1 MANET
6 MTKIASIEVGAGGA
20 AEIVFDSLPQTYTDL
35 LIVHSTRQSG
45 GVSFAGVNTQFN
57 SSATGY
63 SSRRLYGTGSSTAS
77 DSQSGNNAIPSGD
90 ANASSSTSNT
100 FSTVTMYVP
109 NYTGSTNKSTSSE
122 SLAENNATQAFQFMV
137 AGLWANTAA
146 ITRVAISPTNGNFVQ
161 YSSAS
166 IYGILKGSGGATVS

>member
-6 MTKIASIEVGAGGA
+6 MTLIATATAGVSGAS
-20 AEIVFDSLPQTYTDL
+20 EFVFDSIPQTYTDL
-35 LIVHSTRQSG
+35 MIVHSTRQSG

-63 SSRRLYGTGSSTAS
+63 SSRRLYGTGSSVAS
-77 DSQSGNNAIPSGD
+77 DSQSGNSAIPSGD

-100 FSTVTMYVP
+100 FTTVTMYVP

-122 SLAENNATQAFQFMV
+122 SVAEANATTAYQFMV

-146 ITRVAISPTNGNFVQ
+146 VTRVAVSSTNGNFVQ
-161 YSSAS
+161 YSTAS
-166 IYGILKGSGGATVS
+166 LYGILKGSGGATVS